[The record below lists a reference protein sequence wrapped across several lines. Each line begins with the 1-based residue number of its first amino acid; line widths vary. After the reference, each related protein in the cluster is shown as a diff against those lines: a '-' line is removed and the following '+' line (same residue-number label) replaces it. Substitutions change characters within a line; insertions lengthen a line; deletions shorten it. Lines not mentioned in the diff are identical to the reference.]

1 MLAVLLAAA
10 LALPQEPVRVS
21 ALLSN
26 NRPIV
31 GEPTML
37 RITVE
42 TRDTI
47 PERIV
52 DPVMPAGIEIVE
64 TQDYAETRISYPGG
78 RNNVTERRLI
88 IVARVPGQYTIP
100 SAMVHAS
107 GRVWATRALPMT
119 VTGGD
124 GAAMNRNIDSRID
137 VVISPDTVFVG
148 QQVLLEATA
157 AFSRGLRS
165 QQTRPATYTAPSPAG
180 FWIHDVPEPL
190 SVGMQTIEGELYET
204 QTFRRVYF
212 PLSPGTFRMPPARL
226 QFELR
231 RGFLSSAEN
240 FELVSDSPVIEVLPV
255 PQDGQPPG
263 YRGAVGE
270 YTVRATASPA
280 EISVGEAATL
290 LLEIEGTGNVKALP
304 APPLAAMPGIEVQPP
319 TEDAETDARDGDVGG
334 IKRFTWVLVPERPG
348 RVTIP
353 PIAYAYFNP
362 ESKTFEVARTNALS
376 FDVSGTAASGAAS
389 TTLAPLARAPSRLPH
404 AIVRSPVFLAAQ
416 AIPLLILLIALR
428 RRSGPVPAAAPTRAE
443 RSRSDPFA
451 SLRNANAIEGTR
463 FWPQFD
469 AALRTA
475 VADAVGDATL
485 ARAPTTA
492 IATALARNGVAKA
505 TTSAILDLLRE
516 AERAR
521 FAPGERSGIRPRD
534 CIERADRAVRSI
546 ERGHTGRTNAFVI
559 LTAVIAASLLPS
571 TGAAAQSTPFAEG
584 VSLYERGDYTGAAAA
599 FALHLEAHPDDANA
613 WYDLGNARWSAG
625 ERGRA
630 VHAWFRALRLEPR
643 HNAARRN
650 IESASGTAALTAVPP
665 RYSLSTT
672 QAAIVFSALWW
683 LGTLGSAVLALRRRS
698 IAPAAILAL
707 MLCVPAGVATLSA
720 AAVRDA
726 GVALEDTPLLMA
738 PALKAEEIGS
748 LPAGTV
754 LEVVEQRDGW
764 TRVRVAGTE
773 GWTESVVIGT

>member
-10 LALPQEPVRVS
+10 LAVPQEPVRVS

-52 DPVMPAGIEIVE
+52 DPVMPAGIDVVE

-124 GAAMNRNIDSRID
+124 GATINRNVDSRID

-190 SVGMQTIEGELYET
+190 SVGMQTIDGELYET

-240 FELVSDSPVIEVLPV
+240 FELVSDSPVIEVLPI
-255 PQDGQPPG
+255 PEADQPSS

-270 YTVRATASPA
+270 YTVRATATPA
-280 EISVGEAATL
+280 QISVGEAATL
-290 LLEIEGTGNVKALP
+290 VLEIEGTGNVKALP
-304 APPLAAMPGIEVQPP
+304 APPFPAVPGMEVQPP
-319 TEDAETDARDGDVGG
+319 TEDAETDARNGDVGG

-362 ESKTFEVARTNALS
+362 DSKSFEVARTNALS
-376 FDVSGTAASGAAS
+376 LEVSGTAASGAAS
-389 TTLAPLARAPSRLPH
+389 TTLAPLARAPSRVPH
-404 AIVRSPVFLAAQ
+404 AIVRSPMFLAAQ
-416 AIPLLILLIALR
+416 TIPLLILLIALR
-428 RRSGPVPAAAPTRAE
+428 RRSSSAPSVAAARVE
-443 RSRSDPFA
+443 RGRSDHFA
-451 SLRNANAIEGTR
+451 ALRNANAIDGTR

-469 AALRTA
+469 AALRSA
-475 VADAVGDATL
+475 VADATGDPSL
-485 ARAPTTA
+485 SRAPTTA
-492 IATALARNGVAKA
+492 IATALAKHGVAKA
-505 TTSAILDLLRE
+505 TTSAILDLLRD
-516 AERAR
+516 AESAR
-521 FAPGERSGIRPRD
+521 FAPGEAPRTPPRD
-534 CIERADRAVRSI
+534 CIERAERAIRSI
-546 ERGHTGRTNAFVI
+546 ERAHTGRANPLVMLAA
-559 LTAVIAASLLPS
+559 LMAVSLVPS
-571 TGAAAQSTPFAEG
+571 TVAAAQSTPFSEG
-584 VSLYERGDYTGAAAA
+584 VSLYEEGDYAGAAAA
-599 FALHLEAHPDDANA
+599 FALYLEAHSGDANA

-630 VHAWFRALRLEPR
+630 VHAWVRALRLEPR
-643 HNAARRN
+643 HDGARRN
-650 IESASGTAALTAVPP
+650 IESASGAAALTAMPP

-683 LGTLGSAVLALRRRS
+683 LGILSCAVLALRRRS
-698 IAPAAILAL
+698 IAPAA
-707 MLCVPAGVATLSA
+707 VPALLLSVLAGIATLSGA
-720 AAVRDA
+720 AMRDA

-738 PALKAEEIGS
+738 PALKAEEIGAV
-748 LPAGTV
+748 PAGTV
-754 LEVVEQRDGW
+754 LEVVEQREGW